1 MSKYATKARGN
12 VFCRARYEAAKINDR
27 LRSRD
32 GAAEELGI
40 DRSRLARIELGS
52 LNPYPEEVL
61 LMADAYRAPEL
72 MNYFCSTVC
81 PLGKNRVPACEVLQ
95 IDRLTVKILASLREA
110 NAIRGNMLDIVAD
123 GEVSREEVPKLE
135 EVMDDLD
142 KIVQAAAEMR
152 IWIRKYVR

>member
-1 MSKYATKARGN
+1 MSKFATKAIDN

-32 GAAEELGI
+32 GAAEELGM
-40 DRSRLARIELGS
+40 DKSRLARIELGS

-61 LMADAYRAPEL
+61 LMADTYRAPEL
-72 MNYFCSTVC
+72 GNYFCSSVC
-81 PLGKNRVPACEVLQ
+81 PLGKNHVPACEVLQ

-110 NAIRGNMLDIVAD
+110 NAIRGTMLDIVAD
-123 GEVSREEVPKLE
+123 GKVSSEEVPKLK

-142 KIVQAAAEMR
+142 RIVQAAEEMR
-152 IWIRKYVR
+152 IWISKYII